1 MTRPVRTEGDAAAGA
16 RHRPPP
22 PTPGE
27 IEKKTRRSDD
37 DARGGGMTFAAAPSI
52 SPREATALR
61 RHSRGARG
69 LRVGDD
75 DGIAPPAAEDRGSP
89 GRSRRLQREA
99 QAGLLTLS
107 MATVSARSAWWLAI
121 RPATLTASAA
131 PVRGGEG
138 QSLDPPPPPFDR
150 SRRRPL
156 RGRRG
161 HTKNT
166 SYGA

>member
-61 RHSRGARG
+61 RHIRGARG
-69 LRVGDD
+69 LRVGED
-75 DGIAPPAAEDRGSP
+75 DGIAPPAAEDGVGGAGEGGGGTIVGSSP
-89 GRSRRLQREA
+89 PALRPLATTPSPREA
-99 QAGLLTLS
+99 RAYEKHVIRGMRERLD
-107 MATVSARSAWWLAI
+107 ADGGPRAKEAESAYDRHVGRI
-121 RPATLTASAA
+121 QGRPRTA
-131 PVRGGEG
+131 
-138 QSLDPPPPPFDR
+138 
-150 SRRRPL
+150 
-156 RGRRG
+156 
-161 HTKNT
+161 
-166 SYGA
+166 